1 MSRASINPAT
11 LHHIRVME
19 HYAKLEAEKRTTERL
34 EENRKREE
42 QRRVQE
48 TDKGQNVD
56 IMV

>member
-1 MSRASINPAT
+1 MSRAS
-11 LHHIRVME
+11 
-19 HYAKLEAEKRTTERL
+19 TERDVNMNV